1 VGAISHG
8 LHYKDDYYF
17 DIPVTV
23 REVIVLG
30 SCLQLLVAGS
40 YLYGPG
46 GTNVGKDTA
55 LEAVKADRVVKTP
68 NGQQLLE
75 DTIQHA
81 KSGFVTDWNV
91 ENAWRALFSPTI

>member
-1 VGAISHG
+1 
-8 LHYKDDYYF
+8 LHYKNDYYF
-17 DIPVTV
+17 DIPATL

-40 YLYGPG
+40 YLYGPV
-46 GTNVGKDTA
+46 GTDVGKDDISAA

-81 KSGFVTDWNV
+81 KSGFVTDWTV
-91 ENAWRALFSPTI
+91 ENAWRALFSPAI